1 MRSLVAVAAL
11 ALAGLVG
18 GTAAHA
24 TSLKIEI
31 TGDGANGTVIIDL
44 FEDKAPNHIAQITG
58 LVREG
63 AYDNVIFHRVIDGFM
78 AQTGDVQFG
87 RVGGDMRGVG
97 MGKSDRPNLKA
108 EISDIPF
115 DRGIVGMARA
125 QPPDSANSQFFI
137 MYAPAPHLT
146 GLYTVIGKVTEGMD
160 VVDAITRGDGSNGVF
175 SNATPDVMAKVTVI
189 D

>member
-1 MRSLVAVAAL
+1 MRRLVVAAALVLAGLSASAAL
-11 ALAGLVG
+11 ATGI
-18 GTAAHA
+18 
-24 TSLKIEI
+24 KIEVA
-31 TGDGANGTVIIDL
+31 GPGANGTIVIDL
-44 FEDKAPNHIAQITG
+44 FEDKAPNHVAQITG

-87 RVGGDMRGVG
+87 RVGGDMRGIG
-97 MGKSDRPNLKA
+97 MGKSDRPNLEA

-115 DRGIVGMARA
+115 ERGIVGMARA
-125 QPPDSANSQFFI
+125 QPPNSANSQFFI
-137 MYAPAPHLT
+137 MYADAPHLN

-160 VVDAITRGDGSNGVF
+160 VVDAITRGDGRNGEF
-175 SNATPDVMAKVTVI
+175 KTATPDVMTKVTVI